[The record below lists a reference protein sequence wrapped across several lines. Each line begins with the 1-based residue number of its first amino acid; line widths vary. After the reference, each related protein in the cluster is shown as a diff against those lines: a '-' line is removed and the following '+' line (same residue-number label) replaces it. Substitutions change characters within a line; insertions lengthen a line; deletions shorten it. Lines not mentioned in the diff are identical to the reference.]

1 MKVLVTGAAGGI
13 GGAVVKKFIES
24 GDEVFGIARNTGALP
39 VGCLP
44 LYADL
49 QSPTDLD
56 GIVRCF
62 STGVDVVVHAAGI
75 LRTDG
80 DPLQEQRR
88 INFVVP
94 VTLTQR
100 LTARNVIFL
109 NSVARVDREST
120 TRVTA
125 IRISK
130 LRLRRFAKSYANR
143 LDVRVASIYLGR
155 VATPMLR
162 KLYEIENRNY
172 DVGKFLRPE
181 DVAEAVRYLADLP
194 PHIQIP
200 ELHLL
205 ARETA

>member
-13 GGAVVKKFIES
+13 GSAVVKKFIES
-24 GDEVFGIARNTGALP
+24 GGEVYGIARNTDALP

-49 QSPTDLD
+49 QSTTDLE
-56 GIVRCF
+56 GVVRYF
-62 STGVDVVVHAAGI
+62 SSGVDVVVHAAGI
-75 LRTDG
+75 LRTDS

-88 INFVVP
+88 INFIVP

-100 LTARNVIFL
+100 LPARNVIFL
-109 NSVARVDREST
+109 NSVAALIENPRPALQRY
-120 TRVTA
+120 A
-125 IRISK
+125 LSK

-181 DVAEAVRYLADLP
+181 DVAEAARYLADLP
-194 PHIQIP
+194 PHIQVP

>member
-24 GDEVFGIARNTGALP
+24 GDEVYGIARNTGALP

-49 QSPTDLD
+49 QSPTDLE
-56 GIVRCF
+56 GIVRYF
-62 STGVDVVVHAAGI
+62 SSGVDVVVHAAGI

-100 LTARNVIFL
+100 LPAHNVIFL
-109 NSVARVDREST
+109 NSVAALLANPRPALRLY
-120 TRVTA
+120 A
-125 IRISK
+125 ASK
-130 LRLRRFAKSYANR
+130 LNLRVFAKSHENRSYAR
-143 LDVRVASIYLGR
+143 IASIYLGR

-162 KLYEIENRNY
+162 KLYEVENRNY
-172 DVGKFLRPE
+172 DVGKLSPE

-194 PHIQIP
+194 PHIQVP

>member
-13 GGAVVKKFIES
+13 GRAVVKRF
-24 GDEVFGIARNTGALP
+24 IARGNEVYGISRNTRTLP

-44 LYADL
+44 FYADL
-49 QSPTDLD
+49 QSATELD
-56 GIVRCF
+56 GIARYF

-75 LRTDG
+75 LRTDS
-80 DPLQEQRR
+80 DPLQEQRW

-100 LTARNVIFL
+100 IPAHNVIFL
-109 NSVARVDREST
+109 NSVAALLANPRPALRLY
-120 TRVTA
+120 A
-125 IRISK
+125 ASK
-130 LRLRRFAKSYANR
+130 LNLRVFAKSHENRSYAR
-143 LDVRVASIYLGR
+143 IASIYLGR

-162 KLYEIENRNY
+162 KLYEVENRNY
-172 DVGKFLRPE
+172 DVGKLSPE

-194 PHIQIP
+194 PHIQVP